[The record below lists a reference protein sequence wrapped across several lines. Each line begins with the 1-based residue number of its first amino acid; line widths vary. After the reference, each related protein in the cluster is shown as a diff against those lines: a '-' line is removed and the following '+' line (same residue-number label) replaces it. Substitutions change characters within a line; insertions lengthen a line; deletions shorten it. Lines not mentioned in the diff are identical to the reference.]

1 MGPKTAELHRLLGET
16 LDLLETH
23 GEQSWSARLRLD
35 RARLEAGDFE
45 GITHLL
51 SLYGGMGSFNDL
63 VLHPWNGHSVPEGEI
78 DAVNRE
84 LERLRGEMHTLAHE
98 IRREAVF
105 EE

>member
-16 LDLLETH
+16 VELLEAH
-23 GEQSWSARLRLD
+23 SEQRWSALLRMD
-35 RARLEAGDFE
+35 RARLQEGDFK

-63 VLHPWNGHSVPEGEI
+63 VLHPWNGHDVPEEEI
-78 DAVNRE
+78 DTVNRE
-84 LERLRGEMHTLAHE
+84 LERLRGEIHRLANE
-98 IRREAVF
+98 IRREAVI